1 MKTGGL
7 GNLAVALDAALD
19 RPAIRLLRLLRLL
32 RCKLRWW
39 AKYLIALLPVSLT
52 YLGWW
57 LVALLEPLS
66 DSKGRPKCLYDCHGP
81 GTDLTW
87 LTGFGFFMMFVC
99 ICVATRHSCGLV
111 IRTVAEEFAMR
122 DSPRPPARRYGC
134 GGRIL
139 LRPQHGDVLPSKSPH
154 SPD

>member
-1 MKTGGL
+1 MEIGGL

-19 RPAIRLLRLLRLL
+19 RPAILLRLL

-57 LVALLEPLS
+57 LAALLEPFFNC
-66 DSKGRPKCLYDCHGP
+66 KGNPKYLYDCHGL
-81 GTDLTW
+81 GIDLTW
-87 LTGFGFFMMFVC
+87 HSGFGFFMMLAS
-99 ICVATRHSCGLV
+99 IYITTRLSCWLV
-111 IRTVAEEFAMR
+111 IRTVAEEFAIR
-122 DSPRPPARRYGC
+122 DHRKSPTRRYGC
-134 GGRIL
+134 CGRIL
-139 LRPQHGDVLPSKSPH
+139 LRPQHGDVLPSKSPY